1 MEENTGFIP
10 EIYIGEN
17 GNWFINNYDTG
28 VKARGDDGITPHI
41 GANGNW
47 HIGETDTQVPATGPK
62 GDKGDT
68 GPMGPQGLTGAA
80 GPQGAT
86 GPQGL
91 TGPQGPTGATGPQGA
106 TGPKGDTGVAG
117 PQGPTGATGPKGD
130 PGIAGPQGAKGDKGD
145 AGAAGAQ
152 GPQGP
157 KGDKG
162 EQGPAGPVN
171 IVNNLDTTEEGYAL
185 DARQGKELGDK
196 VTDLEGRLSSY
207 IVDSRIVNGI
217 TYEKWSDGRLRMH
230 GKGTSSSQAFATIT
244 FPVSFINTQYH
255 MVAVAEYYSSSYIS
269 FLCSVQPIKPSFG
282 YVYTRQHNGEAI
294 SGVSFHWIAEGRW
307 K

>member
-47 HIGETDTQVPATGPK
+47 HIGETDTQVP
-62 GDKGDT
+62 
-68 GPMGPQGLTGAA
+68 
-80 GPQGAT
+80 
-86 GPQGL
+86 
-91 TGPQGPTGATGPQGA
+91 A

-282 YVYTRQHNGEAI
+282 YVYTRQHNGETI

>member
-62 GDKGDT
+62 GD
-68 GPMGPQGLTGAA
+68 
-80 GPQGAT
+80 
-86 GPQGL
+86 
-91 TGPQGPTGATGPQGA
+91 
-106 TGPKGDTGVAG
+106 TGVA
-117 PQGPTGATGPKGD
+117 
-130 PGIAGPQGAKGDKGD
+130 
-145 AGAAGAQ
+145 

-282 YVYTRQHNGEAI
+282 YVYTRQHNGETI